1 MLSLLNFSYI
11 CNLHELNNV
20 ILDDKALI
28 AALKN
33 GNKEAFTSLYYQY
46 CNKVYKF
53 CRLYY
58 TNTSSAEE
66 VVQEVF
72 IKLWDIRSYIN
83 ENENLEGLLFIITR
97 NKVFDNNR
105 KNFNESFY
113 QMSILAAYD
122 KAYDIEEEL
131 QARDLKVYIDRL
143 VEELTPRQKEIFCMS
158 RYEQLSYKEIAEKLN
173 ITPKTVERH
182 INEALKYLKKNIYF
196 LHLFLSV

>member
-1 MLSLLNFSYI
+1 MLILLYI
-11 CNLHELNNV
+11 CNQHVLNEN
-20 ILDDKALI
+20 ILEDKALI
-28 AALKN
+28 IALKN
-33 GNKEAFTSLYYQY
+33 GDEEAFTSLYHRY

-53 CRLYY
+53 CSLYF
-58 TNTSSAEE
+58 TNNSSAEE

-72 IKLWDIRSYIN
+72 IKLWDIRSYVN

-97 NKVFDNNR
+97 NMVFDNTR

-113 QMSILAAYD
+113 QISILSAYD

-131 QARDLKVYIDRL
+131 HAKDLKVYIDRL
-143 VEELTPRQKEIFCMS
+143 VNELTPRQKEIFCMS
-158 RYEQLSYKEIAEKLN
+158 RYEHLSYKEIAEKLN

-182 INEALKYLKKNIYF
+182 INDALKYLKKNIYF

>member
-1 MLSLLNFSYI
+1 MLILLYI
-11 CNLHELNNV
+11 CNQHVLNED
-20 ILDDKALI
+20 ILEDKALI
-28 AALKN
+28 IALKN
-33 GNKEAFTSLYYQY
+33 GDEEAFTSLYHRY

-53 CRLYY
+53 CSLYF
-58 TNTSSAEE
+58 TNNSSAEE

-72 IKLWDIRSYIN
+72 IKLWDIRSYVN

-97 NKVFDNNR
+97 NLVFDNNR

-113 QMSILAAYD
+113 QISILAAYD

-131 QARDLKVYIDRL
+131 HAKDLKVYIDRL
-143 VEELTPRQKEIFCMS
+143 VNELTPRQKEIFCMS
-158 RYEQLSYKEIAEKLN
+158 RYEHLSYKEIAEKLN

-182 INEALKYLKKNIYF
+182 INDALKYLKKNIYF

>member
-1 MLSLLNFSYI
+1 M
-11 CNLHELNNV
+11 E
-20 ILDDKALI
+20 DKALI
-28 AALKN
+28 IALKN
-33 GNKEAFTSLYYQY
+33 GDEEAFTSLYHKY

-53 CRLYY
+53 CSLYF

-72 IKLWDIRSYIN
+72 IKLWDIRSYVN

-97 NKVFDNNR
+97 NMVFDNTR

-113 QMSILAAYD
+113 QISILSAYD

-131 QARDLKVYIDRL
+131 HAKDLKVYIDRL
-143 VEELTPRQKEIFCMS
+143 VNELTPRQKEIFCMS
-158 RYEQLSYKEIAEKLN
+158 RYEHLSYKEIAEKLN

-182 INEALKYLKKNIYF
+182 INDALKYLKKNIYF

>member
-1 MLSLLNFSYI
+1 M
-11 CNLHELNNV
+11 E
-20 ILDDKALI
+20 DKALI
-28 AALKN
+28 VALKN
-33 GNKEAFTSLYYQY
+33 GDKEAFTSLYHTY

-53 CRLYY
+53 CKLYF
-58 TNTSSAEE
+58 TNNSSAEE

-72 IKLWDIRSYIN
+72 IKLWDIRSYVN

-97 NKVFDNNR
+97 NMVFDNNR

-113 QMSILAAYD
+113 QISILAAYD

-131 QARDLKVYIDRL
+131 QAKDLKVYIDRL
-143 VEELTPRQKEIFCMS
+143 VDELTPRQKEIFCMS
-158 RYEQLSYKEIAEKLN
+158 RYEQLSYKEIAEKLD

-182 INEALKYLKKNIYF
+182 INDALKYLKKNIYF

>member
-1 MLSLLNFSYI
+1 MNQNDL
-11 CNLHELNNV
+11 
-20 ILDDKALI
+20 ILGDKALI
-28 AALKN
+28 TALKN
-33 GNKEAFTSLYYQY
+33 GSEEAFTSLYHKY

-53 CRLYY
+53 CRLYF

-72 IKLWDIRSYIN
+72 IKLWDIRSYVN

-97 NKVFDNNR
+97 NMVFDNTR

-113 QMSILAAYD
+113 QISILAAYD

-131 QARDLKVYIDRL
+131 QAKDLKVYIDRL
-143 VEELTPRQKEIFCMS
+143 VDELTPRQKEIFCMS
-158 RYEQLSYKEIAEKLN
+158 RYEHLSYKEIAERLD
-173 ITPKTVERH
+173 ISPKTVERH
-182 INEALKYLKKNIYF
+182 INDALKYLKKNIYF

>member
-1 MLSLLNFSYI
+1 MLILLYI
-11 CNLHELNNV
+11 CNQHVLNED
-20 ILDDKALI
+20 ILEDKALI
-28 AALKN
+28 IALKN
-33 GNKEAFTSLYYQY
+33 GDEEAFTSLYHRY

-53 CRLYY
+53 CSLYF
-58 TNTSSAEE
+58 TNNSSAEE
-66 VVQEVF
+66 IVQEVF
-72 IKLWDIRSYIN
+72 IKLWDIRSYVN

-97 NKVFDNNR
+97 NMVFDNTR

-113 QMSILAAYD
+113 QISILAAYD

-131 QARDLKVYIDRL
+131 HAKDLKVYIDRL
-143 VEELTPRQKEIFCMS
+143 VNELTPRQKEIFCMS
-158 RYEQLSYKEIAEKLN
+158 RYEHLSYKEIAEKLN

>member
-1 MLSLLNFSYI
+1 M
-11 CNLHELNNV
+11 E
-20 ILDDKALI
+20 DKALI
-28 AALKN
+28 IALKN
-33 GNKEAFTSLYYQY
+33 GDEEAFTSLYHRY

-53 CRLYY
+53 CSLYF
-58 TNTSSAEE
+58 TNNSSAEE

-72 IKLWDIRSYIN
+72 IKLWDIRSYVN

-97 NKVFDNNR
+97 NLVFDNNR

-113 QMSILAAYD
+113 QISILAAYD

-131 QARDLKVYIDRL
+131 HAKDLKVYIDRL
-143 VEELTPRQKEIFCMS
+143 VNELTPRQKEIFCMS
-158 RYEQLSYKEIAEKLN
+158 RYEHLSYKEIAEKLN

-182 INEALKYLKKNIYF
+182 INDALKYLKKNIYF

>member
-1 MLSLLNFSYI
+1 MLILLYI
-11 CNLHELNNV
+11 CNQHVLNED
-20 ILDDKALI
+20 ILEDKALI
-28 AALKN
+28 IALKN
-33 GNKEAFTSLYYQY
+33 GDEEAFTSLYHRY

-53 CRLYY
+53 CSLYF
-58 TNTSSAEE
+58 TNNSSAEE

-72 IKLWDIRSYIN
+72 IKLWDIRSYVN

-97 NKVFDNNR
+97 NMVFDNTR

-113 QMSILAAYD
+113 QISILAAYD

-131 QARDLKVYIDRL
+131 HAKDLKVYIDRL
-143 VEELTPRQKEIFCMS
+143 VNELTPRQKEIFCMS
-158 RYEQLSYKEIAEKLN
+158 RYEHLSYKEIAEKLN

-182 INEALKYLKKNIYF
+182 INDALKYLKKNIYF